1 VTPDSGTLKTAAE
14 HNIILC
20 FTFAACRYAKGST
33 TDQCSVETRDKDIN
47 GKEIGAQ
54 AESVWLRVVPWSFY
68 KLLKYVQDR
77 CGSHLDV
84 M

>member
-1 VTPDSGTLKTAAE
+1 LLHFCS
-14 HNIILC
+14 
-20 FTFAACRYAKGST
+20 ACRYAKGST

-54 AESVWLRVVPWSFY
+54 AESAWLRVVPWSFY

-77 CGSHLDV
+77 YGYF
-84 M
+84 